1 MGSRPAGIT
10 IIALLLAVQGVAA
23 IILGLEGA
31 GITSFGLGAASGGQ
45 FAGYSDIVV
54 GIITLVVSYGL
65 FSLQGWAW
73 LLAVIVTVV
82 RIATGIWAVALH
94 GISSALGIS
103 AIVAI
108 VIGLFFLWYFM
119 RPSVRSAFGR

>member
-10 IIALLLAVQGVAA
+10 VIALLLALQGVLA
-23 IILGLEGA
+23 IIVGIEGA
-31 GITSFGLGAASGGQ
+31 GITSFGLGAVADSQ
-45 FAGYSDIVV
+45 VAGYTDIVIGV
-54 GIITLVVSYGL
+54 ITLVVSYGL

-82 RIATGIWAVALH
+82 RIASGVWGVVLY
-94 GISSALGIS
+94 GFSSALGVS

-108 VIGLFFLWYFM
+108 VIGLLFLWYFM
-119 RPSVRSAFGR
+119 RPNVRSAFGR